1 MMKRLMTL
9 QAVILT
15 GSRDSHNPLIAG
27 TGLQSKVMLP
37 LLGQPMVAYV
47 LQAVAGS
54 RFRPDIHVSASD
66 PAVAGLKT
74 GIPFRAWPSEDRAV
88 SSMLKSLERLPQA
101 EWVLFVS
108 GDHPLLTSEMIDY
121 FVTEVMRRDLTFGA
135 AAVSR
140 SQVNRHYPQS
150 RRTYFK
156 VKGDAYSGGN
166 LFLVNRRK
174 FHGSVAFM
182 EMIDRNR
189 KKPWKN
195 LFRLNPIAALRIVL
209 KLADIHEVAEA
220 ASRVF
225 GCNAGIVE
233 MPFAE
238 CCMDVDKPSDRDI
251 AEAILARRQ
260 QQPQLSGQWPE
271 IRQPQTLRVANA
283 D

>member
-1 MMKRLMTL
+1 MTL
-9 QAVILT
+9 HAVILT
-15 GSRDSHNPLIAG
+15 GSRDSHNPLLAG
-27 TGLQSKVMLP
+27 TGLHSKALLPIVEKPML
-37 LLGQPMVAYV
+37 AYV
-47 LQAVAGS
+47 LRAIAGS
-54 RFRPDIHVSASD
+54 RFQPEINVSTSD
-66 PAVAGLKT
+66 PAVAGLKM
-74 GIPFRAWPSEDRAV
+74 GIPFKTWPSEDQAV
-88 SSMLKSLERLPQA
+88 SSLLKSLERLPNA

-121 FVTEVMRRDLTFGA
+121 FVAEVMRRDLTFGV

-140 SQVNRHYPQS
+140 SEVNRYYPQS
-150 RRTYFK
+150 RRTYFEA
-156 VKGDAYSGGN
+156 KGDAYSGGN

-195 LFRLNPIAALRIVL
+195 LLRLNPITALRIL
-209 KLADIHEVAEA
+209 LRLADIHEVAKA
-220 ASRVF
+220 ASGVF
-225 GCNAGIVE
+225 GCKTGIVE

-251 AEAILARRQ
+251 AETILRRRQ
-260 QQPQLSGQWPE
+260 ENPQAGEQMAE
-271 IRQPQTLRVANA
+271 ISQSAVLRVANA